1 MFSGLENW
9 FLNLPEGA
17 QFLLL
22 TVVKIGIMLGV
33 VNGAVSY
40 FGVLLERKGSAY
52 IQDRLGPNRVGIWG
66 LAQPI
71 ADGLKLIL
79 KEDYTPA
86 HVKRALFLLAPALAM
101 IPAFLTFAVIPF
113 TSQVLV
119 GGKSFSGAIADLD
132 VGVLYTFGIVSLA
145 VYGIVIAGYA
155 SNSKYPF
162 LGGIRSSAQ
171 MISYELSMGLAV
183 IPLFMSVQGLN
194 LPDIVASQ
202 SGTHMLIPFLPNWA
216 IFQSPMLFLSFVIF
230 LVAAFAETN
239 RLPFDMPES
248 ETELVAGYHTEY
260 SSLKFGMFF
269 LGEYAAML
277 AVSALMAT
285 LFLGGWGL
293 PIMIGDIRLD
303 APATNMWVAAIQ
315 FGILFAK
322 IVAFMMLFVWIRWT
336 LPRFRYDQLMN
347 IGWKGFLPLALANVV
362 ITALWMW
369 MRA

>member
-9 FLNLPEGA
+9 FLNLPEGP

-22 TVVKIGIMLGV
+22 TLVKIGIMLGV
-33 VNGAVSY
+33 INGAVSY

-52 IQDRLGPNRVGIWG
+52 IQDRVGPNRVGVWG

-101 IPAFLTFAVIPF
+101 IPAFMTFAVIPF
-113 TSQVLV
+113 TSRFFI
-119 GGKSFSGAIADLD
+119 GGEPFGAVIADLD
-132 VGVLYTFGIVSLA
+132 VGVLFTFGIVSLA

-183 IPLFMSVQGLN
+183 IPLFMSVEGLN
-194 LPDIVASQ
+194 FSEIVINQA
-202 SGTHMLIPFLPNWA
+202 GWHPILKVLPNWA
-216 IFQSPMLFLSFVIF
+216 MFQSPMLFISFVIF

-239 RLPFDMPES
+239 RLPFDMPEA

-277 AVSALMAT
+277 AVSALIAT
-285 LFLGGWGL
+285 LFMGGWSLPFFGL
-293 PIMIGDIRLD
+293 DELASNGF
-303 APATNMWVAAIQ
+303 VALIQ
-315 FGILFAK
+315 FGIFFGK
-322 IVAFMMLFVWIRWT
+322 IVFFMFLFVWVRWT

-347 IGWKGFLPLALANVV
+347 IGWKGFLPLALANVF
-362 ITALWMW
+362 ITAIWMW
-369 MRA
+369 LRA